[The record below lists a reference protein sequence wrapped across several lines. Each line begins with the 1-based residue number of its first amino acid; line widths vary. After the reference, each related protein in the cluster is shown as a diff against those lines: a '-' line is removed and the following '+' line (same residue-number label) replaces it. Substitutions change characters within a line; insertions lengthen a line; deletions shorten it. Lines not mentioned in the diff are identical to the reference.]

1 MPTVVIALQ
10 KPLRKWLLMKSEA
23 RANFFTKPVNLY
35 YMLLVSTLSLSLLGV
50 IMVFSA
56 SSIHSLES
64 KGSAYAIVLR
74 QIIFLMLSIPMAWVL
89 SRFSLARWKVIAQF
103 SVMLSI
109 GMLAVVQV
117 IGKSVN
123 GNHNWISLGFIDIQ
137 PSEVAKFLMIL
148 WAGFILAKREGS
160 SAVSVNVIT
169 QIAPAFAVCL
179 FLVLYGQDLGTASVF
194 AFILAGL
201 LWVSG
206 VRLGVFAS
214 VIGVGFA
221 GIAALIISAPYRL
234 LRFSVFLDPF
244 AAGQYKN
251 VGWQPA
257 HSLLGIASGGLFG
270 VGLGASRQ
278 KWGNLAE
285 AHTDFIFSV
294 IGEELGLFGTLATL
308 ALLCILL
315 FAIFKIALRAKDP
328 MVRYVSSGIGCWIAI
343 QTILNVGSALS
354 VLPVVGVTLPLVSYG
369 GSALVATYMGIG
381 FVIGAARRDPEI
393 FAELKKSELKWL
405 R

>member
-10 KPLRKWLLMKSEA
+10 KPLRNWLLMKSEA

-214 VIGVGFA
+214 VMGVGFA

>member
-1 MPTVVIALQ
+1 
-10 KPLRKWLLMKSEA
+10 MKSEA

-109 GMLAVVQV
+109 GMLAIVQV

-169 QIAPAFAVCL
+169 QIAPAFTVCL

>member
-1 MPTVVIALQ
+1 
-10 KPLRKWLLMKSEA
+10 
-23 RANFFTKPVNLY
+23 
-35 YMLLVSTLSLSLLGV
+35 
-50 IMVFSA
+50 
-56 SSIHSLES
+56 
-64 KGSAYAIVLR
+64 
-74 QIIFLMLSIPMAWVL
+74 VL

-148 WAGFILAKREGS
+148 WAGFILAKRES
-160 SAVSVNVIT
+160 NAAISVNVIT

-308 ALLCILL
+308 ALLCVLL

-381 FVIGAARRDPEI
+381 FVVGAARRDPEI